1 MLASVSTKSSTISF
15 YCMRYE
21 GVFESVESEEE
32 ETTKKEN
39 EKTSEE
45 TEEDL
50 VNINKTLIH

>member
-1 MLASVSTKSSTISF
+1 
-15 YCMRYE
+15 MRYE

>member
-1 MLASVSTKSSTISF
+1 
-15 YCMRYE
+15 MRYEE
-21 GVFESVESEEE
+21 GVFESVESEEEE

-45 TEEDL
+45 TEENL

>member
-1 MLASVSTKSSTISF
+1 
-15 YCMRYE
+15 MRYEE
-21 GVFESVESEEE
+21 GVFESVESEEEE